1 MGTLK
6 VLSGISTLKTCC
18 STLLST
24 YSSRG
29 PQTLSSNHS
38 DWSLFD
44 KCPTTRR
51 SYSKSSSFLK
61 SQSNLLSDDQR
72 NVHNIPKGSTLLPPS
87 LAARL
92 GGLQQFSRASKP
104 KTAKEKENKDEENTT
119 HDSNHKSIITFSK
132 LREEVLAE
140 LNHVEKVAGVKWVK
154 FPYLSKLLKG
164 HRRGELTIL
173 TGPTGSGKTTFL
185 SEYSLDLCTQGV
197 TTLWGSFEIRNVR
210 LAKTML
216 MQFSETNL
224 EKHVDEY
231 EKWADKFEQ
240 LPLYFLTFHGQ
251 QSVKDVVE
259 AMTHAVKF
267 HDIAHVVVDNLQFML
282 GVSDGSTKNMDRY
295 WRQDLIVATFRKF
308 ASMNNCHVT
317 LVMHPRKESDGVE
330 LSNNSI
336 FGGAKASQEADNIL
350 ILQDKRLT
358 SPRGKKY
365 LQVTKNRFSGDL
377 GMFTLEFNRDC
388 LSYATKKKPR
398 SDQVLLKPKHKDK
411 NDGDSNNIST
421 TSSDTQIYE

>member
-140 LNHVEKVAGVKWVK
+140 LNHVEKVFEFDCCYIMINRLISKSTIVK
-154 FPYLSKLLKG
+154 Y
-164 HRRGELTIL
+164 EIL
-173 TGPTGSGKTTFL
+173 
-185 SEYSLDLCTQGV
+185 
-197 TTLWGSFEIRNVR
+197 
-210 LAKTML
+210 
-216 MQFSETNL
+216 
-224 EKHVDEY
+224 
-231 EKWADKFEQ
+231 
-240 LPLYFLTFHGQ
+240 
-251 QSVKDVVE
+251 
-259 AMTHAVKF
+259 
-267 HDIAHVVVDNLQFML
+267 
-282 GVSDGSTKNMDRY
+282 
-295 WRQDLIVATFRKF
+295 
-308 ASMNNCHVT
+308 
-317 LVMHPRKESDGVE
+317 
-330 LSNNSI
+330 
-336 FGGAKASQEADNIL
+336 
-350 ILQDKRLT
+350 
-358 SPRGKKY
+358 
-365 LQVTKNRFSGDL
+365 
-377 GMFTLEFNRDC
+377 
-388 LSYATKKKPR
+388 
-398 SDQVLLKPKHKDK
+398 
-411 NDGDSNNIST
+411 
-421 TSSDTQIYE
+421 